1 VSPLD
6 DVLVLDFSTLL
17 PGPLAGLLLAEAGA
31 EVVKIER
38 PGMGDEMRTYSPRF
52 ATTSVNFALL
62 NRGKRS
68 IALDLK
74 DPADRA
80 QLAPLLAR
88 ADVIIE
94 QFRPGVAARLGI
106 DAASV
111 RAVNPRAVHC
121 SISGYGQD
129 GPYRDRAGHDLNY
142 IAEAGMLGLCAGADG
157 APVLPPALIAD
168 IAGGTYPAVLN
179 ILLAL
184 RQRDRTGVGSA
195 LDIAM
200 ADNVLTF
207 LYWAMGN
214 VWVGA
219 GAPRPGGELVT
230 GGSPR
235 YDIYRSSDGRW
246 IAAAPLEDRFW
257 AEVCAMLDLAGE
269 LRDDSRDPAATR
281 AAVAAAFAAQPAV
294 HWVAEFAKRDVCCS
308 IVLSTE
314 EALAHPQFVARG
326 LFDRGVLGPDGVR
339 MPALPVPVAPGLRAT
354 DTAVAYPELG
364 ADAHLLR
371 ADAEG

>member
-6 DVLVLDFSTLL
+6 GILILDFSTLL
-17 PGPLAGLLLAEAGA
+17 PGPLAALLLAEAGA
-31 EVVKIER
+31 EVIKVER
-38 PGMGDEMRTYSPRF
+38 PGTGDEMRSYHPQFGST
-52 ATTSVNFALL
+52 AVNFALL

-74 DPADRA
+74 DPADRSR
-80 QLAPLLAR
+80 LASLLAR
-88 ADVIIE
+88 ADVVIE

-111 RAVNPRAVHC
+111 HAVNPRAVHC

-142 IAEAGMLGLCAGADG
+142 IAEAGMLGLSAGPDG

-168 IAGGTYPAVLN
+168 IAGGTYPAVVN

-184 RQRDRTGVGSA
+184 YQRERTGVGIA

-207 LYWAMGN
+207 LYWAMGDTWLGKPP
-214 VWVGA
+214 V
-219 GAPRPGGELVT
+219 PGGELVT

-235 YDIYRSSDGRW
+235 YDIYRSADGRW
-246 IAAAPLEDRFW
+246 IAAAALEDRFW
-257 AEVCAMLDLAGE
+257 VELCALLELPAE
-269 LRDDSRDPAATR
+269 LRDDSRDPAASR
-281 AAVAAAFAAQPAV
+281 AGVAAAFAGRPAAEWAV
-294 HWVAEFAKRDVCCS
+294 EFAARDVCCS

-314 EALAHPQFVARG
+314 ESLAHPQFAARG
-326 LFDRGVLGPDGVR
+326 LFDRRIADAGGAQL
-339 MPALPVPVAPGLRAT
+339 PALPVPIVPALRRP
-354 DTAVAYPELG
+354 DVVLGYPDLG
-364 ADAHLLR
+364 ADNALAPARL
-371 ADAEG
+371 A